1 MMCQCLFCYHTSTR
15 ITTSMCTLEPC
26 IQGILNVTYEA
37 DRTVMALAFT
47 FLVPSSN
54 IHSLQLV
61 TIRHSMLYYQE
72 CIMICFLQKYILLLS
87 LTLVW
92 VIPSY
97 INSYTYLFANQLQ
110 GLCFLLKVAFT
121 GGQVLFHWH
130 IATGKQYLILHHS
143 YIGACMLHNNLLML
157 WSHVLPCYCDQYC
170 QLLHVLKGHE
180 HSVFMVNSTLHF
192 GHGFHLL
199 L

>member
-26 IQGILNVTYEA
+26 IKDILNVTYEA

-61 TIRHSMLYYQE
+61 MIRHSMFYYQE
-72 CIMICFLQKYILLLS
+72 CIFTEIYTPVIAHSGWAIL
-87 LTLVW
+87 
-92 VIPSY
+92 SY

-130 IATGKQYLILHHS
+130 IATGKRYLILHHS

-170 QLLHVLKGHE
+170 
-180 HSVFMVNSTLHF
+180 
-192 GHGFHLL
+192 
-199 L
+199 

>member
-1 MMCQCLFCYHTSTR
+1 MMCQCWFCYHTSTR
-15 ITTSMCTLEPC
+15 ITTSICTLESC
-26 IQGILNVTYEA
+26 IKDILNVTYEA
-37 DRTVMALAFT
+37 DRTVMAL
-47 FLVPSSN
+47 SSN

-72 CIMICFLQKYILLLS
+72 CIMICFLQKYIFITHSGWAIL
-87 LTLVW
+87 
-92 VIPSY
+92 SY
-97 INSYTYLFANQLQ
+97 INSYYVCTYLFANQLQ

-130 IATGKQYLILHHS
+130 IATGKWYLILHHS

-157 WSHVLPCYCDQYC
+157 WSHVLPCCCDQYC
-170 QLLHVLKGHE
+170 QLLDVLKGHE

-192 GHGFHLL
+192 GLHLL